1 MWKGRSQTSFDR
13 GREREEEGC
22 VYSWQGEE
30 KGEMAHFCRGEEKE
44 ESRLLRQGKKNLQR
58 GAYLLSA
65 RVGGEEGEA
74 CLGEGGRR
82 DQPHR
87 QGKGRTRGRTSL
99 ILAGVGGWR
108 G

>member
-13 GREREEEGC
+13 GREREEEGS

-44 ESRLLRQGKKNLQR
+44 KSRLLRQGKKSLQR

-65 RVGGEEGEA
+65 RVGGR
-74 CLGEGGRR
+74 GGR
-82 DQPHR
+82 
-87 QGKGRTRGRTSL
+87 SL
-99 ILAGVGGWR
+99 LG
-108 G
+108 